1 MITRIVFD
9 ANRVPTFVQVNTGKF
24 MHNMSEYDRLKTME
38 FTEDEKRWFRKPLT
52 R

>member
-9 ANRVPTFVQVNTGKF
+9 SERKPTFVKVDTGKF
-24 MHNMSEYDRLKTME
+24 MHAISELYLKIVE
-38 FTEDEKRWFRKPLT
+38 FSEDEKRWFRKPIT